1 MEQKQVKS
9 IRRYSVGTVRYGFS
23 RRAGASSS
31 SSSSSSSRES
41 VSLIIVASG
50 DADERG
56 TYEEA
61 GRWVGG

>member
-23 RRAGASSS
+23 RRAGAS